1 MWVIIFLYNFVI
13 QIDNKNNIGMEKIG
27 CIEVTSND
35 VLKANI
41 IAKQVGQNG
50 MALYLLAL
58 GNELRRR
65 MQDSVVLFFFHKKD
79 GSIRRA
85 FGTTMPA
92 LVKAHTK
99 NGGSSNK
106 VITYW
111 DVEKAGWRSC
121 QIHSLIKVC

>member
-1 MWVIIFLYNFVI
+1 
-13 QIDNKNNIGMEKIG
+13 MEKIG
-27 CIEVTSND
+27 YIEVTSND
-35 VLKANI
+35 VLRANI
-41 IAKQVGQNG
+41 IANQVGQNG
-50 MALYLLAL
+50 MTLYLLAL

-65 MQDSVVLFFFHKKD
+65 MQNGVVLFFYHKKD

-92 LVKAHTK
+92 LAKAHSM
-99 NGGSSNK
+99 NGGSSYK

-121 QIHSLIKVC
+121 QLHSLIKVC

>member
-1 MWVIIFLYNFVI
+1 
-13 QIDNKNNIGMEKIG
+13 MEKVG
-27 CIEVTSND
+27 YIEVTSND
-35 VLKANI
+35 VLRANI

-65 MQDSVVLFFFHKKD
+65 MQNGVVLFFYHKKD

-92 LVKAHTK
+92 LAKAHSM

-121 QIHSLIKVC
+121 QLHSLIKVC